1 MNYHANILAFED
13 RDDRNFEVL
22 AGIMMF
28 QFGMFNAM
36 LVNEILEKYPYVHIS
51 IYITM
56 NYFSLFRRLFGGTGN
71 FYMMILFIALCS
83 SSFGAAFKLL
93 KNLEQNLIIQIS
105 KK

>member
-1 MNYHANILAFED
+1 
-13 RDDRNFEVL
+13 
-22 AGIMMF
+22 MMF

-36 LVNEILEKYPYVHIS
+36 LVNEILEKYPYVHVS
-51 IYITM
+51 VYITI

-71 FYMMILFIALCS
+71 FYMMIFFIGLCS